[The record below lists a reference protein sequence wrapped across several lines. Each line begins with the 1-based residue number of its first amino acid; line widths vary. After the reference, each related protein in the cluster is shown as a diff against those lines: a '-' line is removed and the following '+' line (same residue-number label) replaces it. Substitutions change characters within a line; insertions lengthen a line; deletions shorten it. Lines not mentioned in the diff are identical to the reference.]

1 MLEVYDKELKKIA
14 ILENA
19 VQLSEEIRINSVGY
33 FYFSLPYNDTKV
45 KYCKPFHFIRYNDGD
60 FYRIMP
66 KIVYRDEN
74 GLNTYQCEHAIITLI
89 DKMLYG
95 YHTVGGRGY
104 YTDEV
109 IRYVLAHQRVKH
121 WQLDI
126 CEFNRQFEYGWEQES
141 LLSALFSIPN
151 CFADKHIWAYDF
163 STYPWKL
170 SLKALDEN
178 AKPAAYVR
186 NRKNLLSLEVVSDP
200 TMLCTRLYPLGYGEG
215 VNQLGIADINGGV
228 PYLQSP
234 QSIVNEY
241 GIIERVWIDRR
252 YEDAESLKAAAQA
265 MLAELEEPMVQTT
278 ITLADLDKG
287 VSGDDIHLG
296 AVIRI
301 IDTETDTDIK
311 TYVTGI
317 TRAHGDIPSLNITIS
332 NKSTSIAETVADLA
346 DRQRIEQAY
355 AQGATN
361 LYSQSLQGNADSNSG
376 LKLNFF
382 IPSEMRIVNKV
393 QAKIVIGQFRSYSS
407 TTESG
412 GGFFGTTEAGGG
424 FHTTTEAGGGF
435 FGTTETGVTAGWTTT
450 QEWTSGWSDG
460 DPINIYPDGGHNHGI
475 SHGTGLVTGVYVDED
490 GNADTSKVWFAS
502 SGEHDHFASIRNHK
516 HIVVDEGHDHE
527 VEIDDHSHDVEIEDH
542 SHDVEIDDHEH
553 EITPGIY
560 MFGNPSAFTLFVNGV
575 QKAVIQDTGD
585 DIELTEYLVEDGSI
599 PRGVWHEIEIRP
611 NDLAYISIDM
621 FIQGF
626 IQSRGDNTV

>member
-33 FYFSLPYNDTKV
+33 FYFSLPYNDSKT

-66 KIVYRDEN
+66 KTIYRNEN
-74 GLNTYQCEHAIITLI
+74 GLNTYQCEHAIVTLI
-89 DKMLYG
+89 DKVLYG

-109 IRYVLAHQRVKH
+109 IRYVLAHQQVKH

-151 CFADKHIWAYDF
+151 CFADKHIWTYDF
-163 STYPWKL
+163 SAYPWKL

-186 NRKNLLSLEVVSDP
+186 NKKNLLSLEVVSDP

-215 VNQLGIADINGGV
+215 VNQLGISDINDGV
-228 PYLQSP
+228 PYLQSS
-234 QSIVNEY
+234 QAIVDEY

-265 MLAELEEPMVQTT
+265 MLAELEEPVVQTT

-317 TRAHGDIPSLNITIS
+317 NRAYGDIPSLNITIS

-361 LYSQSLQGNADSNSG
+361 LYSQSLQGNADSESG

-382 IPSEMRIVNKV
+382 IPAEMRIVNKV
-393 QAKIVIGQFRSYSS
+393 QAKIVIDQFRSYSS

-412 GGFFGTTEAGGG
+412 GGFYGTTESGGGYYGTTESGGG
-424 FHTTTEAGGGF
+424 FY
-435 FGTTETGVTAGWTTT
+435 GTTETGVAA
-450 QEWTSGWSDG
+450 EWTGTEIWEDGWASGS
-460 DPINIYPDGGHNHGI
+460 PINIYPDGGHNHGI
-475 SHGTGLVTGVYVDED
+475 RNGTGLITEDED
-490 GNADTSKVWFAS
+490 TVWFAS
-502 SGEHDHFASIRNHK
+502 SGEHDHFAALRKHR
-516 HIVVDEGHDHE
+516 HIVVDVGHDHE
-527 VEIDDHSHDVEIEDH
+527 VEIDDHSHDVEMDDH
-542 SHDVEIDDHEH
+542 SHDVEIEDHEH

-575 QKAVIQDTGD
+575 QKAVVQDTGD

-621 FIQGF
+621 FVQGF